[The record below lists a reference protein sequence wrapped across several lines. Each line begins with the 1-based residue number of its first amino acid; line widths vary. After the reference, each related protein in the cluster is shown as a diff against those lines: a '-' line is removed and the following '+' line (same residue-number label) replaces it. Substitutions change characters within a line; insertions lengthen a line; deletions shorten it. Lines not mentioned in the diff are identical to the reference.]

1 MRAADWSCDLTQSEN
16 ARHWTFRSIYDDQR
30 MLYGY
35 GSIGSTK
42 HCFAMNIWLNE
53 FLQNAAFPAVVLAF
67 ACAPI
72 NDKIPDLQT
81 SQFIDD
87 HRGVVKN
94 ADSLYRFNEQGNK
107 VRAGMQS
114 YIQTGSLDRASEVI
128 HMLGRFRSDS

>member
-1 MRAADWSCDLTQSEN
+1 MISGCFTDTGALVAPN
-16 ARHWTFRSIYDDQR
+16 IA
-30 MLYGY
+30 
-35 GSIGSTK
+35 
-42 HCFAMNIWLNE
+42 FAMKIWLNE

-114 YIQTGSLDRASEVI
+114 YIQAGSLDRASEVI
-128 HMLGRFRSDS
+128 QHARPL